1 MFITFHLIGIWHV
14 FNKYYSKATS
24 NHCKWRCHHHFQWIM
39 TWVNHD
45 MSAWQHIS
53 LYMCM
58 KFEVWTEQHVISSST
73 LSTLASIPLVLTI
86 YHIKS
91 ISATFTCILDCH
103 DGHIEALCVVY
114 WHLKRIKVPV
124 SKCQPCTSTWTS
136 LGLRYFIMGGQ
147 CPKSSWLDHESRG
160 IQYPIIW

>member
-1 MFITFHLIGIWHV
+1 MFITFHLIGNWHM
-14 FNKYYSKATS
+14 FNKYYFKAIS
-24 NHCKWRCHHHFQWIM
+24 NHCKCRCHHHFQWIM
-39 TWVNHD
+39 TWVLDNLSHYIC
-45 MSAWQHIS
+45 A
-53 LYMCM
+53 LNL
-58 KFEVWTEQHVISSST
+58 KFEQNNMLSSST
-73 LSTLASIPLVLTI
+73 LSTLASIHLVLTI

-91 ISATFTCILDCH
+91 ISAPFTCILDCH

-114 WHLKRIKVPV
+114 WHMKRIKVPV